1 MSHITPV
8 RKTFSLA
15 PGEADEDQA
24 KIRQCEIEDVDHGVM
39 SFSSLLGPIDILDG
53 PATAKVNSA
62 VCL

>member
-24 KIRQCEIEDVDHGVM
+24 KIRQCEIEVDHGAM
-39 SFSSLLGPIDILDG
+39 SFSWLLGPVDILDG
-53 PATAKVNSA
+53 PAMAKVNSA